1 MSEITEASKI
11 IMYTT
16 ATCASCQMVKKWLS
30 MKNLSWEEVRVDEDP
45 SRQQEAI
52 DLSGQSTVPVTRF
65 QNADGMQSVVVGFKP
80 AQLAEAVL

>member
-1 MSEITEASKI
+1 MSKI

-30 MKNLSWEEVRVDEDP
+30 MKNLTWEEVRVDENP

-52 DLSGQSTVPVTRF
+52 DLSSSTTVPVTVIETEG
-65 QNADGMQSVVVGFKP
+65 GMRDVIVGFKP
-80 AQLAEAVL
+80 AQLAAAVA